1 MIQFIKQKA
10 IKLLVLITLVTTFSF
25 LLVKQSPIDPVNA
38 YIGADM
44 MLISAEQKE
53 IITQKWGLDLPMH
66 QQFAKWLGSMVTGDM
81 GNSMIYKEPVSSVI
95 FKRFKKSF
103 LLMTVAWT
111 LSGVLGFF
119 LGIISGVFKGK
130 FVDKVISVYCYT
142 LASTPT
148 FWLGIV
154 LLSFFVQQ
162 LGWAPFTG
170 STPPGISAGDATIWD
185 KMQHLFLPA
194 LTLSIVGIASITL
207 HTREKVISLMQSD
220 MVLYAKANGENHWSI
235 IVHHLLRN
243 ALLPAITLQFASIG
257 EIFGGSAFVEYVFS
271 YQGLGKAVVD
281 AGIRGDV
288 PLLLGIVIFS
298 ALFIFMG
305 NTIADLLYVKI
316 DPRIKLGDLSYEQ

>member
-1 MIQFIKQKA
+1 MFQFIKQKA
-10 IKLLVLITLVTTFSF
+10 VKLLVLITLVTTFSF
-25 LLVKQSPIDPVNA
+25 VMVKVSPIDPVNA

-53 IITQKWGLDLPMH
+53 IITQKWGLDLPIH
-66 QQFAKWLGSMVTGDM
+66 QQFVRWFGKMITGDM
-81 GNSMIYKEPVSSVI
+81 GTSMIYKEPVSSVI
-95 FKRFKKSF
+95 FKRFQKSF

-130 FVDKVISVYCYT
+130 LIDKVISVYCYT

-154 LLSFFVQQ
+154 LLSLFVQH
-162 LGWAPFTG
+162 LGWAPFSG
-170 STPPGISAGDATIWD
+170 STPPGITAAEATLWD
-185 KMQHLFLPA
+185 KLQHLFLPA

-207 HTREKVISLMQSD
+207 HTREKVISLLQSD

-235 IVHHLLRN
+235 IINHLLRN

-298 ALFIFMG
+298 ALFIFTG
-305 NTIADLLYVKI
+305 NTIADLLYTKI
-316 DPRIKLGDLSYEQ
+316 DPRIKLGDVSYEQ